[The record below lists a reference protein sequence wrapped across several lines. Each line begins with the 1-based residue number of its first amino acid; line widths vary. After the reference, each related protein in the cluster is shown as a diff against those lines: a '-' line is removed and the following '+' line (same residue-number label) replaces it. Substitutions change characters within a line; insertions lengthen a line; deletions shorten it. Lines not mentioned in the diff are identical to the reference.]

1 MLKEKI
7 DNFVA
12 KPYTKVKRGADSYN
26 ESILITVSEL
36 ERLVEKYYNTTGAQ
50 SLRLIRD
57 AIDHWLRR
65 YHGYTIRGS
74 IGSHYKTN
82 MGVKSK
88 NKVFEHVVPASKTRD
103 MLLQGVLTPE
113 QAINMPT
120 CFVSKQQD
128 LILNKSGR
136 VSSTSNLWVFFER
149 YDVFKDTITT
159 HDGTRI
165 DPTTWTLEDHF
176 NYFKEQQV

>member
-1 MLKEKI
+1 MLQERI
-7 DNFVA
+7 NSFVA
-12 KPYTKVKRGADSYN
+12 TPYTKVKRGPDSYK
-26 ESILITVSEL
+26 ESIVITVAEL
-36 ERLVEKYYNTTGAQ
+36 ERLVEKYHSTVGSQ

-74 IGSHYKTN
+74 IGSHYKTAQ
-82 MGVKSK
+82 GARAK

-103 MLLQGVLTPE
+103 MLLQGVINPV

-128 LILNKSGR
+128 LTLNKSGR
-136 VSSTSNLWVFFER
+136 VSSSSNLWMFFER

-159 HDGTRI
+159 HDGTTI
-165 DPTTWTLEDHF
+165 DPLTWTLEDHF
-176 NYFKEQQV
+176 NYFKE

>member
-1 MLKEKI
+1 MLKERL

-12 KPYTKVKRGADSYN
+12 GGYTKVKRGPDSYK
-26 ESILITVSEL
+26 ESIVITVAEL
-36 ERLVEKYYNTTGAQ
+36 ERLVEKYHSTVGPQ

-82 MGVKSK
+82 TGARAKS
-88 NKVFEHVVPASKTRD
+88 KVFEHVIPASKSRD
-103 MLLQGVLTPE
+103 LLLQGIINPV

-128 LILNKSGR
+128 LTLNKSGR
-136 VSSTSNLWVFFER
+136 VSSTSNLWLFFER
-149 YDVFKDTITT
+149 YDVFNDTIAT
-159 HDGTRI
+159 HDGTTI
-165 DPTTWTLEDHF
+165 DPTKWTLADHF
-176 NYFKEQQV
+176 NYFKE